1 MNLIEVSE
9 QLKDVPD
16 QYLMR
21 EVQNPTGS
29 YPAYLVISELSRRK
43 RMRESAAKQPPTTTV
58 AEDLAQPTVPPAAPM
73 NRLNAGLGAAPAA
86 AESLA
91 AQDVMAQQEVPV
103 GMAGGGVVHA
113 ANGLPMSSFPNVGTD
128 VYPVNFLASNPSYLP
143 RLPET
148 ERAYYIS
155 KGLPIPPELMT
166 EEEKAKASKPGFDF
180 YYKAAGREPPRFP
193 GFSSKEPI
201 PDITGSLM
209 GAELGMD
216 ETQPIRSVPAKPAP
230 RSTTPAAV
238 AAPGTPAATTTTEK
252 PAAPKA
258 APYRDPYVG
267 LAEQSLS
274 GFLSLRAPTEQEL
287 ATSRAA
293 GRTQYEQEVPY
304 RLGFLE
310 EEIAKRGRD
319 VAGRRESNI
328 NEALI
333 QAGLGIMGSKS
344 PRFLQAVSEGGLSGL
359 NAYRQGVKDIR
370 AAEDS
375 LLTAR
380 TESAK
385 AQMLYDQNKMGAGE
399 KAEQRGLD
407 AFKRSQE
414 LANTQNAAIVRTQE
428 AMQKGPYYGALTEQ
442 ALAQAEHFRNKPT
455 GIDKTIAK
463 PEQIT
468 QAKAQ
473 ATLLLAEKGIKKPTP
488 AQIEEATD
496 FILGQSN
503 LHRVNVTMPGSGG
516 IPQGWS
522 VQQH

>member
-1 MNLIEVSE
+1 
-9 QLKDVPD
+9 
-16 QYLMR
+16 
-21 EVQNPTGS
+21 
-29 YPAYLVISELSRRK
+29 
-43 RMRESAAKQPPTTTV
+43 
-58 AEDLAQPTVPPAAPM
+58 
-73 NRLNAGLGAAPAA
+73 
-86 AESLA
+86 
-91 AQDVMAQQEVPV
+91 
-103 GMAGGGVVHA
+103 
-113 ANGLPMSSFPNVGTD
+113 MSSFPNVGTD
-128 VYPVNFLASNPSYLP
+128 VYPVNFLASNPSHLP

-193 GFSSKEPI
+193 SFSSKEPI

-238 AAPGTPAATTTTEK
+238 AAPGTPAATTTAET
-252 PAAPKA
+252 PAAPKP
-258 APYRDPYVG
+258 APYRDPYAG
-267 LAEQSLS
+267 LAEQSLR
-274 GFLSLRAPTEQEL
+274 GLLSLKAPTEQQL

-385 AQMLYDQNKMGAGE
+385 AQMLYDQGKMGAGE

-428 AMQKGPYYGALTEQ
+428 AMQKGPYMAAMTEQ
-442 ALAQAEHFRNKPT
+442 ALANAEYLRSGKGRG
-455 GIDKTIAK
+455 GISDADQKAADEFAK
-463 PEQIT
+463 SQLIT
-468 QAKAQ
+468 
-473 ATLLLAEKGIKKPTP
+473 KGILPGNPKYMDEYKRQFDAYLTQIRGGQPGMGGSTAP
-488 AQIEEATD
+488 AALNRGT
-496 FILGQSN
+496 L
-503 LHRVNVTMPGSGG
+503 
-516 IPQGWS
+516 
-522 VQQH
+522 

>member
-1 MNLIEVSE
+1 
-9 QLKDVPD
+9 
-16 QYLMR
+16 MR

-113 ANGLPMSSFPNVGTD
+113 YNGLPESSYEFG
-128 VYPVNFLASNPSYLP
+128 SYT
-143 RLPET
+143 LPEEIEAYRPLFPSIGAGNVDYKLKQLGYEREQIQSMDPAVKRFIT
-148 ERAYYIS
+148 ERSQVQPSAA
-155 KGLPIPPELMT
+155 P
-166 EEEKAKASKPGFDF
+166 F
-180 YYKAAGREPPRFP
+180 KAA
-193 GFSSKEPI
+193 
-201 PDITGSLM
+201 
-209 GAELGMD
+209 
-216 ETQPIRSVPAKPAP
+216 AP
-230 RSTTPAAV
+230 
-238 AAPGTPAATTTTEK
+238 AAPGTPAAAATTTTAET
-252 PAAPKA
+252 PAAPKP
-258 APYRDPYVG
+258 APYRDPYAG

-274 GFLSLRAPTEQEL
+274 GFLSLKAPTEQEL

-370 AAEDS
+370 AAEDA

-385 AQMLYDQNKMGAGE
+385 AQMLYDQGKMGAGE

-428 AMQKGPYYGALTEQ
+428 AMQKGPYMAAMTEQ
-442 ALAQAEHFRNKPT
+442 ALANAEYLRSGKGRG
-455 GIDKTIAK
+455 GISDADQKAADEFAK
-463 PEQIT
+463 SQLIT
-468 QAKAQ
+468 
-473 ATLLLAEKGIKKPTP
+473 KGILPGNPKYMDEYKRQFDAYLTQIRGGQPGMGGSTAP
-488 AQIEEATD
+488 AARDRGT
-496 FILGQSN
+496 L
-503 LHRVNVTMPGSGG
+503 
-516 IPQGWS
+516 
-522 VQQH
+522 